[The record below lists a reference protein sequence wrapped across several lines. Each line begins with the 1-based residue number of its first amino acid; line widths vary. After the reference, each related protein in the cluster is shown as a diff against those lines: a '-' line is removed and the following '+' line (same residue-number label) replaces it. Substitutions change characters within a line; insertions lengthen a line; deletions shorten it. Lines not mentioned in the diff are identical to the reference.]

1 MADPLTILGGVV
13 MGGISAIG
21 GASSQNAARAAEQ
34 ERINRQY
41 KYDRQL
47 DRFNWQQTK
56 RDYRYRM
63 DEVGIQRSNQEA
75 NLSYLDE
82 TARRNYSYD
91 LAIRDYDYNNQVR
104 QFNESERIY
113 GLQRGFNARAEIEAN
128 AAEDRRMQEIVTG
141 MAFDQQSMLVELL
154 QEEGSSLARG
164 VSGRS
169 ASKTLG
175 STIAAYGRNQAILAE
190 SLVSANRDSS
200 ANRRQISLDRYQA
213 DLNADSRRMLT
224 PLKGPAPMAPLK
236 MPRAVLLDPMKPKR
250 GPKPI
255 KGVNTVQGASGFSI
269 ASNFLN
275 DGLAAYK
282 MFGGKFAD

>member
-1 MADPLTILGGVV
+1 MADPFTIIGGIV

-21 GASSQNAARAAEQ
+21 GASSQNAAREAEQ
-34 ERINRQY
+34 ERIDRQF

-47 DRFNWQQTK
+47 YRFNWREAQ
-56 RDYRYRM
+56 REYDYRTK
-63 DEVGIQRSNQEA
+63 EVGIQRSNQES

-91 LAIRDYDYNNQVR
+91 LAIRDFDYNNQVR

-113 GLQRGFNARAEIEAN
+113 GLQRGFNARAEIEAF

-141 MAFDQQSMLVELL
+141 MAFDQQSMLVDLI
-154 QEEGSSLARG
+154 QEEGKSLARG

-169 ASKTLG
+169 AAKNLG
-175 STIAAYGRNQAILAE
+175 STLAAYGRNQAILAE
-190 SLVSANRDSS
+190 SLVSANRES
-200 ANRRQISLDRYQA
+200 AASRRQISLDRYQA
-213 DLNADSRRMLT
+213 DLNNESRRMLK

-250 GPKPI
+250 GPRPI
-255 KGVNTVQGASGFSI
+255 KGVNTVPGASGISV

-275 DGLAAYK
+275 SGLQAYQ
-282 MFGGKFAD
+282 MFGGKFT